1 MLCDQP
7 DHAVPV
13 PVNFSLQRS
22 GKVYQVHKGRVQSV
36 GDPLHE
42 FGLQI
47 REELQVNQPGSEHL
61 PNVLLFLQA
70 ENIQASQRS
79 EFLCQRIGLPF
90 QRHQVL
96 DMFGFRTVLKHSDG
110 QKAFS
115 GALRQ
120 VITEFFH
127 QSDDSGQ
134 VFNGGFIESPL
145 CSAC

>member
-47 REELQVNQPGSEHL
+47 REEPQVNQPGSEHL

-90 QRHQVL
+90 QRH
-96 DMFGFRTVLKHSDG
+96 
-110 QKAFS
+110 
-115 GALRQ
+115 
-120 VITEFFH
+120 
-127 QSDDSGQ
+127 
-134 VFNGGFIESPL
+134 
-145 CSAC
+145 

>member
-1 MLCDQP
+1 
-7 DHAVPV
+7 
-13 PVNFSLQRS
+13 
-22 GKVYQVHKGRVQSV
+22 
-36 GDPLHE
+36 
-42 FGLQI
+42 
-47 REELQVNQPGSEHL
+47 
-61 PNVLLFLQA
+61 
-70 ENIQASQRS
+70 
-79 EFLCQRIGLPF
+79 
-90 QRHQVL
+90 
-96 DMFGFRTVLKHSDG
+96 MFGFRTVLKHSDG